1 MSEENRERPSK
12 IAKLKVG
19 SLAEQQLLECGRL
32 ARDLCNNS
40 GSRDVL
46 VKAAKRMALNE
57 QSMENTLQVMACWCI
72 PLMSHVFIDFEA
84 YGVGG

>member
-1 MSEENRERPSK
+1 MSAEENKERPSK

-32 ARDLCNNS
+32 ARDLCHNS

-46 VKAAKRMALNE
+46 VKAAKKMANNE
-57 QSMENTLQVMACWCI
+57 QSMENTLQVI
-72 PLMSHVFIDFEA
+72 NKLSIKSQNEFT
-84 YGVGG
+84 

>member
-1 MSEENRERPSK
+1 MSEEARERPSK

-32 ARDLCNNS
+32 ARDLCHNS

-57 QSMENTLQVMACWCI
+57 QSMENTLQVSKLVLYMT
-72 PLMSHVFIDFEA
+72 SRDYIDSEA
-84 YGVGG
+84 YGVSG

>member
-1 MSEENRERPSK
+1 MSEEGRERPSK

-32 ARDLCNNS
+32 ARDLCHNS

-46 VKAAKRMALNE
+46 LKAAKRMALNE
-57 QSMENTLQVMACWCI
+57 QSMENTLQVI
-72 PLMSHVFIDFEA
+72 KL
-84 YGVGG
+84 